1 MSPSLTLPSPSH
13 LPASSSREILV
24 LFGSLTT
31 CDPSNIHTTIDTLAD
46 ERIRVSMVCLA
57 AEVKV
62 CKAVCVRTGGAFS
75 VALNEG
81 HLRDCLFAS
90 VAPPEVVRPR
100 RTGRA
105 EADEAREGSDLLRMG
120 FPLRL
125 PASAPPSLCA
135 CHGKIKSGTA
145 FVCPRC
151 EAKVC
156 DVPTDCPIC
165 GITIVL
171 STHLARSYHHLF
183 PTPYY
188 AAVSWDE

>member
-1 MSPSLTLPSPSH
+1 M
-13 LPASSSREILV
+13 PASSSREILV

-31 CDPSNIHTTIDTLAD
+31 CDPSNIHTTIDTLAE

-62 CKAVCVRTGGAFS
+62 CKTVTVRTGGTFA

-81 HLRDCLFAS
+81 HLRDVLFQS
-90 VAPPEVVRPR
+90 VAPPEILAPKRNHAQ
-100 RTGRA
+100 A
-105 EADEAREGSDLLRMG
+105 EDAAPDGGDLLCMA

-125 PASAPPSLCA
+125 PAAAPASLCA
-135 CHGKIKSGTA
+135 CHGRIKSGTA

-188 AAVSWDE
+188 APVEWDE